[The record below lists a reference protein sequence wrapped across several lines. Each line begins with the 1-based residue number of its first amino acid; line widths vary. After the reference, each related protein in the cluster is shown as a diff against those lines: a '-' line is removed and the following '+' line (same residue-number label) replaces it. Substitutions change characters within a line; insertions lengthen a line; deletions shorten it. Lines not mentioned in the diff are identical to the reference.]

1 MFLEL
6 DYTRIMIMD
15 AVMALYCVILCI
27 DCYRKGVPSVGNLA
41 LFDAVGVT
49 VTLPIF
55 IIAKLKKRP
64 HSALMRVLINAAVV
78 FHCCIFW
85 NSFAVYIYTGSMG
98 GTSIFL
104 IFIAAPI
111 GFYFYNF
118 FYGLLFCTSLFIGMA
133 VYMWTPL
140 HELGYSFPEM
150 YNRLPLM
157 YLVEVIICALA
168 QYEIVNAQTKREMA
182 LAEAEHANQAKSE
195 FLSNMSHEI
204 RTPINAILGMNEMI
218 KRESMRNMED
228 PPEDPFVTG
237 EEFGNICKYS
247 HNIDNAGINLLS
259 IINDILDFSKIEA
272 GKIEIIEADY
282 KLSSVLN
289 DISNMIS
296 FRTEEKE
303 LEFFVD
309 VDKNLPDGLK
319 GDELRLRQIL
329 INILGN
335 AVKYTNKGSVK
346 LIAAGDNRTEDA
358 IDLVISVEDTGIGIK
373 EDDLGKLFNKF
384 ERINLEQNSTVEG
397 TGLGL
402 AITKTFLDMMGGT
415 ISVESTYGKG
425 STFTIRLTQKVVSS
439 EPVGDFR
446 ERFENSL
453 RKMDGYEESFNAPDA
468 HILIVDDTKMN
479 LMVAVGLLKHTRM
492 QIDTAQSGAEAIKL
506 AGKNKYDIILM
517 DQRMPEMDGTEAMN
531 HIRENEGGP
540 NAKTPFICLTAD
552 AINGA
557 RERYISEGFTDYLTK
572 PIDYKAFERIMLAY
586 LPAEKVLPGKTRR
599 MDGSVTSGEERS
611 ALRKAGIDYKTGLL
625 YCQGD
630 EKFYHSLLYEF
641 AHSSPEKSKKLFE
654 YLKAEDLK
662 NYGVM
667 VHAIKSTSKT
677 IGATGLS
684 DEALYLEK
692 AAKNSDKESI
702 LNGHDA
708 FLGKYKEIADL
719 IEKFLEEQGGAE
731 EISDASEDIPDD
743 QMIIEILPK

>member
-6 DYTRIMIMD
+6 DYTRIIIMD
-15 AVMALYCVILCI
+15 AVMVVYCFILCF
-27 DCYRKGVPSVGNLA
+27 DCYRKGVPSTGNLA
-41 LFDAVGVT
+41 FFDAVAVML
-49 VTLPIF
+49 TLPVF
-55 IIAKLKKRP
+55 FIAKFRKRP
-64 HSALMRVLINAAVV
+64 QNLLMKVLVNAAVL

-118 FYGLLFCTSLFIGMA
+118 FYGLLFCSSLFIGMM

-140 HELGYSFPEM
+140 HETGYAFPEM

-168 QYEIVNAQTKREMA
+168 QYEIVNAQTKTEAA
-182 LAEAEHANQAKSE
+182 LAEAERANQAKSE

-204 RTPINAILGMNEMI
+204 RTPINAILGMNEMV
-218 KRESMRNMED
+218 KRESMRNMEE
-228 PPEDPFVTG
+228 PSEDPAVTA
-237 EEFGNICKYS
+237 EEFGSICKYS
-247 HNIDNAGINLLS
+247 QNIENAGSNLLS

-303 LEFFVD
+303 LDFFID
-309 VDKNLPDGLK
+309 VDKNIPDGLR

-346 LIAAGDNRTEDA
+346 LSVAGDNKTEDA
-358 IDLVISVEDTGIGIK
+358 LDLVIKVEDTGIGIK
-373 EDDLGKLFNKF
+373 EADIGRLFNKF

-402 AITKTFLDMMGGT
+402 AITKTFLDVMGGT
-415 ISVESTYGKG
+415 IGVESTYGKG
-425 STFTIRLTQKVVSS
+425 SVFTIRLTQKIVSP

-446 ERFENSL
+446 ERFENSM
-453 RKMDGYEESFNAPDA
+453 RKMDGYEESFSAPDA

-492 QIDTAQSGAEAIKL
+492 QIDTALSGADAIKL

-517 DQRMPEMDGTEAMN
+517 DQRMPEMDGVEAMK
-531 HIRENEGGP
+531 HIREENCGP
-540 NAKTPFICLTAD
+540 NAQTPFICLTAD
-552 AINGA
+552 AVNGA
-557 RERYISEGFTDYLTK
+557 RERYLSEGFTDYLTK
-572 PIDYKAFERIMLAY
+572 PIDYKAFERAMLAY
-586 LPAEKVLPGKTRR
+586 LPKDKVLPGKTRR
-599 MDGSVTSGEERS
+599 NSRLNSSGEERS
-611 ALRKAGIDYKTGLL
+611 ALRSAGIDYKTGLV

-641 AHSSPEKSKKLFE
+641 ARSTPEKSKKLFE
-654 YLKAEDLK
+654 YLRAEDLK

-677 IGATGLS
+677 IGAAGLS
-684 DEALYLEK
+684 DEALVLEK
-692 AAKNSDKESI
+692 AAKNSDRDTI
-702 LNGHDA
+702 VNGHEA
-708 FLGKYKEIADL
+708 FLEKYKELADE
-719 IEKFLEEQGGAE
+719 IGKFLAERNETSELAEEAE
-731 EISDASEDIPDD
+731 EISDD

>member
-6 DYTRIMIMD
+6 DYTRIIIMD
-15 AVMALYCVILCI
+15 AVMVVYCFILCF
-27 DCYRKGVPSVGNLA
+27 DCYRKGVPSTGNLA
-41 LFDAVGVT
+41 LFDAVAVML
-49 VTLPIF
+49 TLPVF
-55 IIAKLKKRP
+55 FIAKFRKRP
-64 HSALMRVLINAAVV
+64 QNLLIKILVNAAVL

-118 FYGLLFCTSLFIGMA
+118 FYGLLFCTSFFIGMTI
-133 VYMWTPL
+133 YMWTPL
-140 HELGYSFPEM
+140 HELGYAFPEM

-168 QYEIVNAQTKREMA
+168 QYEIVNAQTKTEVA
-182 LAEAEHANQAKSE
+182 LAEAERANQAKSE

-218 KRESMRNMED
+218 KREGMRNMED
-228 PPEDPFVTG
+228 PPVDPAAAG
-237 EEFGNICKYS
+237 EEFASICKYS
-247 HNIDNAGINLLS
+247 HNIENAGSNLLS

-272 GKIEIIEADY
+272 GKIEIIDADY
-282 KLSSVLN
+282 KLGSLLN

-303 LEFFVD
+303 LDFFID
-309 VDKNLPDGLK
+309 VDNSIPDGLR
-319 GDELRLRQIL
+319 GDELHLRQIL

-335 AVKYTNKGSVK
+335 AVKYTNKGSVE
-346 LIAAGDNRTEDA
+346 LSVRGDKKTDDT
-358 IDLVISVEDTGIGIK
+358 IDLVIRVKDTGIGIK
-373 EDDLGKLFNKF
+373 EEDLGRLFAKF
-384 ERINLEQNSTVEG
+384 ERVNLEQNSTVEG

-402 AITKTFLDMMGGT
+402 AITKTYLDMMGGT

-425 STFTIRLTQKVVSS
+425 SVFTIRLTQKVVSS

-453 RKMDGYEESFNAPDA
+453 RKMDGYEESFSAPDA

-479 LMVAVGLLKHTRM
+479 LMVAVGLLKHTEM
-492 QIDTAQSGAEAIKL
+492 QIDTALSGADAIKL
-506 AGKNKYDIILM
+506 AGKNRYDIILM
-517 DQRMPEMDGTEAMN
+517 DQRMPEMDGVEAMK
-531 HIRENEGGP
+531 HIREDESGP
-540 NAKTPFICLTAD
+540 NAQTPFICLTAD
-552 AINGA
+552 AVNGA
-557 RERYISEGFTDYLTK
+557 RERYLSEGFTDYLTK
-572 PIDYKAFERIMLAY
+572 PIDYKAFERTMLAY
-586 LPAEKVLPGKTRR
+586 LPKEKVLPGKTKRA
-599 MDGSVTSGEERS
+599 GGTVSSGENRS
-611 ALRKAGIDYKTGLL
+611 ALKNAGIDYRTGLV

-641 AHSSPEKSKKLFE
+641 ARSTPEKSKKLFE

-677 IGATGLS
+677 IGAADLS
-684 DEALYLEK
+684 DEALLLEK
-692 AAKNSDKESI
+692 AAKNSDKDTI
-702 LNGHDA
+702 VNGHEA
-708 FLGKYKEIADL
+708 FLDKYKSVSDE
-719 IEKFLEEQGGAE
+719 IEKFLEDRNETSDLAE
-731 EISDASEDIPDD
+731 ESEELDDD
-743 QMIIEILPK
+743 QMIIDIFPK